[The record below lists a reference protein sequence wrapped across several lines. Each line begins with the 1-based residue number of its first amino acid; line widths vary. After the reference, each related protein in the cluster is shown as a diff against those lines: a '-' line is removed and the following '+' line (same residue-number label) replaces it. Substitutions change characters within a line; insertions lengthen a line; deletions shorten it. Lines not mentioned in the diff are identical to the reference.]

1 MDDCKAVLN
10 DLKKYELLNEVEE
23 VAVALPVVLV
33 EQRPLQGRVAAEY
46 ASGQA
51 LNFVLTQVQR
61 LLFEILNTCLFVVS
75 CINKIFSTRLQL
87 NLKVTKS

>member
-33 EQRPLQGRVAAEY
+33 EQRPLQSRVAAEY

-51 LNFVLTQVQR
+51 LNFVLTQVQS
-61 LLFEILNTCLFVVS
+61 LLFKVLNR
-75 CINKIFSTRLQL
+75 TRV
-87 NLKVTKS
+87 NV